1 MRAARR
7 VVELVREDS
16 PSGIRRAPSGAAA
29 AHAAATPAWPE
40 LVRLVRAQVRSLVG
54 PTRDL
59 EDLTQA
65 ALEQVVRAIDGFEGR
80 CALSTFTYRIAS
92 RVVMNHWRS
101 LRRYLRRFVTSEGDE
116 LPEPRDANED
126 PLAIVERQRAAR
138 LHHHLDRLSADQ
150 RVVVVLADLEDMPA
164 PQIAEV
170 LEVPEPTVR
179 SRLGRGR
186 AELARRLARDPFF
199 ADDAR
204 RGGAR

>member
-1 MRAARR
+1 MRQARR
-7 VVELVREDS
+7 IVELVRDD
-16 PSGIRRAPSGAAA
+16 SGIRPAPAEQN
-29 AHAAATPAWPE
+29 ATTEWPV

-65 ALEQVVRAIDGFEGR
+65 ALEQVVRARAGFEGR

-101 LRRYLRRFVTSEGDE
+101 LRRYLKRFVTSDDDE
-116 LPEPRDANED
+116 LPEPRSADED

-150 RVVVVLADLEDMPA
+150 RIVVVLADLEDLPA
-164 PQIAEV
+164 PRIAEI
-170 LEVPEPTVR
+170 LECPEPTVR
-179 SRLGRGR
+179 SRLARAR